1 MPAQA
6 KPALTIQR
14 VEGGFPHS
22 EILGSKLVRSS
33 PRLFA
38 AYHVL
43 HRLSA
48 PRHPPDALT
57 TLDYSH
63 DRCPLGS
70 GHRPQERPVFALLQR
85 HVLLAKAYPALLA
98 AGQGWFAELGCPL
111 AEYAASLR
119 FQTSAPPPKGRA
131 RISLTSE
138 PVGKWWSLS
147 GSNRR
152 PEACKATALPAE
164 LRPRARRQRDNGG
177 PGTTRTSDLTLIRG
191 AL

>member
-1 MPAQA
+1 MFDDA
-6 KPALTIQR
+6 TIQR

-33 PRLFA
+33 PRLIA

-70 GHRPQERPVFALLQR
+70 RQRSKKDPSSDFSKDVIFACQ
-85 HVLLAKAYPALLA
+85 AYPALTA
-98 AGQGWFAELGCPL
+98 AGRGWFAELGRPL

-119 FQTSAPPPKGRA
+119 FQTSARPTHERGGANLRQDPQA
-131 RISLTSE
+131 LTRPMDTGYVLLNRSKE
-138 PVGKWWSLS
+138 WWSLS

-164 LRPRARRQRDNGG
+164 LRPRR
-177 PGTTRTSDLTLIRG
+177 
-191 AL
+191 

>member
-1 MPAQA
+1 VQRHPRDRSLDAV
-6 KPALTIQR
+6 TIQR

-33 PRLFA
+33 PRLIA

-63 DRCPLGS
+63 DQCPLGYDRTKIS
-70 GHRPQERPVFALLQR
+70 RKTCLSDCSKRHVFACQ
-85 HVLLAKAYPALLA
+85 AYPAHTA
-98 AGQGWFAELGCPL
+98 AGRGWFAGLGCLL

-119 FQTSAPPPKGRA
+119 FQTSA
-131 RISLTSE
+131 L
-138 PVGKWWSLS
+138 
-147 GSNRR
+147 
-152 PEACKATALPAE
+152 
-164 LRPRARRQRDNGG
+164 
-177 PGTTRTSDLTLIRG
+177 TRTAGNTNSFDIRIIRRSGGACRDRTDDLKL
-191 AL
+191 AKLPLSQLS